1 MLGTASAS
9 AQDHRHRFHLPHP
22 HLPHG
27 LVSFPGRVL
36 PWIEPWFAAYACLG
50 VVQGGLLPLLLPLS
64 SETSMEAGTIVGAMN
79 LAGLTA
85 PLWGHLADRKRL
97 HHRVLLAGMLCTLA
111 ALIIMPMQLGF
122 AIKVALAA
130 VLGIGFAAANT
141 VANMFIVETRP
152 QEEWDARIGA
162 LQALSGI
169 GQVGGLLLAGL
180 IGGRFALAFGIAAA
194 LVAAAVPIAW
204 LTLRAVHV
212 PVSRA
217 AAAAHP
223 PLGGEEWAGALG
235 RVFHIPTW
243 RGLRAL
249 LPHFAPAFIRLQ
261 IFWFAAFVMIGA
273 VMSMFPLALVRGF
286 GVGDGLPATVYAF
299 AAAASLM
306 LYPREVRVARQH
318 GAAALMRRAFVV
330 RSAAIALLA
339 AAFLTGTGPVLPLVG
354 FIVLVVSW
362 PALGVSGMVLSAE
375 LAPGEKGEALGFFN
389 ALSSLASAVG
399 AFLGGCAMELGG
411 YGVVCVVGVVVV
423 AMAAVWATAWSHRK
437 PQVADADRHQAV
449 RLEPAPAPHEPTS
462 A

>member
-9 AQDHRHRFHLPHP
+9 PQEHGHRFHLPHP

-27 LVSFPGRVL
+27 LMSFPSRVL
-36 PWIEPWFAAYACLG
+36 PWIEPWFLAYACLG
-50 VVQGGLLPLLLPLS
+50 VVQGGMLPLLLPLS
-64 SETSMEAGTIVGAMN
+64 SETSMEAGTIVGVMN
-79 LAGLTA
+79 LAGLTS
-85 PLWGHLADRKRL
+85 PFWGHLADRKRL
-97 HHRVLLAGMLCTLA
+97 HHRVLLAGMLCSLV
-111 ALIIMPMQLGF
+111 ALVVMPMQLGF

-130 VLGIGFAAANT
+130 VLGVGFAAANT
-141 VANMFIVETRP
+141 VANMFIVEVRP

-212 PVSRA
+212 PVPRA

-235 RVFHIPTW
+235 RSFHIPTW
-243 RGLRAL
+243 KGLRAL
-249 LPHFAPAFIRLQ
+249 LPHFEPAFIRLQ

-273 VMSMFPLALVRGF
+273 VMSMFPLALVRMF
-286 GVGDGLPATVYAF
+286 GVADGLPATVYAF
-299 AAAASLM
+299 AAAASLL
-306 LYPREVRVARQH
+306 LYPREVRVAKTH
-318 GAAALMRRAFVV
+318 GAATLMRRAFFV
-330 RSAAIALLA
+330 RAAAIALLA
-339 AAFLTGTGPVLPLVG
+339 VSFMSLATGPAVPLAG
-354 FIVLVVSW
+354 FILLVVSW

-399 AFLGGCAMELGG
+399 AFLGGCAMEYGG
-411 YGVVCVVGVVVV
+411 YGKVCTVAVVVV
-423 AMAAVWATAWSHRK
+423 AAAGVWATSWSRRK
-437 PQVADADRHQAV
+437 PQVAAV
-449 RLEPAPAPHEPTS
+449 EPAPAPQESTS
-462 A
+462 V